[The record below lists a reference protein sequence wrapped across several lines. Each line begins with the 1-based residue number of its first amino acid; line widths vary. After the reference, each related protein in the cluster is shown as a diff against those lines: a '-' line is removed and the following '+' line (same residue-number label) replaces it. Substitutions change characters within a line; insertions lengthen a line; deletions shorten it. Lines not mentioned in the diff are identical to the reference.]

1 MEDQREQ
8 SPQTFL
14 VNNFSFLQPCEKQ
27 GNCCTFK
34 RVLNTDCGFKTAVW
48 TLENKNGNVQY

>member
-1 MEDQREQ
+1 MEDQGER

-14 VNNFSFLQPCEKQ
+14 ENNFSSFNRNK
-27 GNCCTFK
+27 N
-34 RVLNTDCGFKTAVW
+34 KTIGALAEYRSGIKAAVW